1 MPRHRAPLKTAARCC
16 GFPGAELPMKNVA
29 PRAPDLHELGE
40 LIGGIEV
47 AMRTTRAGARARAWI
62 GMRAPST
69 SRGSSRRRC
78 FS

>member
-1 MPRHRAPLKTAARCC
+1 
-16 GFPGAELPMKNVA
+16 MKNVA

-47 AMRTTRAGARARAWI
+47 AMRTARAGARARAWI